1 MFQYSV
7 KQHEVIKYA
16 LTTDW
21 QFLINHGSVRS
32 GKTTADNDI
41 FLFELRKAK
50 ERADIDG
57 VQPLYGLSGE
67 SIGSIQKNVISELES
82 RYGLTIRLDK
92 YNTFPLLGCRVC
104 CAGHSNA
111 DSYKSILGMTAYGFY
126 HNEMTT
132 AHPTFI
138 DEAQKRCSG
147 RFKIIGDT
155 NPDHPEHYIKKNYI
169 DKADQ
174 KRIAAF
180 HWTLDDNPFVSKEYK
195 DGIKAITPSGMFYER
210 KINGLW
216 VTADGIVYQDFD
228 GSKHYVDS
236 LDKFKFTH
244 YFAGVDWGY
253 EHWGVIQ
260 LWGVTDKRE
269 YVLIEEVSAQ
279 HQEIDYWVDVA
290 KRIKARTER
299 NIPFFCDS
307 ARPEHVARFQ
317 RENIRAYNADKNIM
331 SGIEETAKLI
341 KKGKLF
347 IYKPAAELFNK
358 QIYSYSWDKR
368 SGMPVKENDDSM
380 DTMRYVI
387 YTSITKPNIR

>member
-1 MFQYSV
+1 MRFAYGN
-7 KQHEVIKYA
+7 
-16 LTTDW
+16 DW
-21 QFLINHGSVRS
+21 RILINHGTIRS
-32 GKTTADNDI
+32 GKTTVDNEI
-41 FLFELRKAK
+41 FLEELLRAKEKAK
-50 ERADIDG
+50 ADGNTPIYGMSSTDLG
-57 VQPLYGLSGE
+57 TLRNNVLIPLEEKYG
-67 SIGSIQKNVISELES
+67 INTK
-82 RYGLTIRLDK
+82 LDE
-92 YNTFPLLGCRVC
+92 YNSFRLLGVRVIC
-104 CAGHSNA
+104 WGHSKA
-111 DSYKSILGMTAYGFY
+111 DSYKKLVGSTLYGFY

-132 AHPTFI
+132 AHASFI
-138 DEAQKRCSG
+138 DEAQKRCIK
-147 RFKIIGDT
+147 RLRIIGDT
-155 NPDHPEHYIKKNYI
+155 NPDHPEHFIKKDYI
-169 DKADQ
+169 DRADG
-174 KRIAAF
+174 KRIAEF
-180 HWTLDDNPFVSKEYK
+180 SWRLDDNIFLTEQEKN
-195 DGIKAITPSGMFYER
+195 DIKAITPSGMFYER

-290 KRIKARTER
+290 KGIKARTER

-307 ARPEHVARFQ
+307 ARPEHLARFQ